1 MSYWRSSM
9 SKVKSKRGDYLL
21 MLLYADNQSPLV
33 GRTRLQKIAF
43 LFEKEILKKYEFDK
57 KFELE
62 EVMEFKPYN
71 YGPFS
76 GKVFDFME
84 LFESV
89 GLVEKSNGE
98 NPEKDFDNDIFINDL
113 LQEDDNE
120 WAEEM
125 LAEYKEQFIQVYAL
139 TEKGR
144 KYVEKKLWKSLDT
157 TKVEALNQLKRN
169 LAEIHLK
176 LLLKYVY
183 TQYPNFSTESKIK
196 EDILEETKWQF

>member
-1 MSYWRSSM
+1 M
-9 SKVKSKRGDYLL
+9 SKVKFKRGDYLL

-43 LFEKEILKKYEFDK
+43 LFEKEVLKKYGFDK
-57 KFELE
+57 KFELKE
-62 EVMEFKPYN
+62 IMEFKPYN

-76 GKVFDFME
+76 RKVFDFME
-84 LFESV
+84 LFKSV
-89 GLVEKSNGE
+89 GLVEKSNEE

-113 LQEDDNE
+113 LQEDDND

-125 LAEYKEQFIQVYAL
+125 LAEYKKQFIPVYVL

-183 TQYPNFSTESKIK
+183 TQYPNFSAESKIK